1 MARWSWLR
9 RWTDVLRAFLLV
21 VSLLL
26 VAIGLWPC
34 MAGARPLY
42 PPLIW
47 GGVLCV
53 ATLLERWRY
62 RGQPGREGA
71 IWEATDER
79 FIDPE
84 TGKLMQVYYQPQS
97 GERRYEPVADK
108 D

>member
-1 MARWSWLR
+1 M
-9 RWTDVLRAFLLV
+9 LRAFLLV
-21 VSLLL
+21 VSLVLM
-26 VAIGLWPC
+26 AIGLWPC

-53 ATLLERWRY
+53 ATVLERWRY
-62 RGQPGREGA
+62 RSQPGREGA

-84 TGKLMQVYYQPQS
+84 SGKLMQVYYQPQS

-108 D
+108 DLR

>member
-1 MARWSWLR
+1 
-9 RWTDVLRAFLLV
+9 VLRAFLLV
-21 VSLLL
+21 VSLVLM
-26 VAIGLWPC
+26 AIGLWPC

-53 ATLLERWRY
+53 ATVLERWRY
-62 RGQPGREGA
+62 RSQPGREGA

-84 TGKLMQVYYQPQS
+84 SGKLMQVYYQPQS

-108 D
+108 DLR

>member
-1 MARWSWLR
+1 M
-9 RWTDVLRAFLLV
+9 RAFLLV

-42 PPLIW
+42 PALIW

-62 RGQPGREGA
+62 RGEPGGQPGREGA
-71 IWEATDER
+71 VWEATDER

-84 TGKLMQVYYQPQS
+84 SGKLMQVYYQPQS
-97 GERRYEPVADK
+97 GERRSEPVADRS
-108 D
+108 

>member
-1 MARWSWLR
+1 M
-9 RWTDVLRAFLLV
+9 RAFLLV

-26 VAIGLWPC
+26 MAIGLWPC
-34 MAGARPLY
+34 LAGVRPFY
-42 PPLIW
+42 PALIW

-62 RGQPGREGA
+62 RGEPGRQPGHESA
-71 IWEATDER
+71 AWVATEER

-84 TGKLMQVYYQPQS
+84 SGKLMQVYYQPQS

-108 D
+108 DLR